1 MFSLLAN
8 QQPVLKNINNST
20 TWMPIKVGATDRTS
34 AFALQRQV
42 QPALTDKRVVMN
54 RFIGGNR
61 DASAV
66 AARKR
71 LERGD
76 VRSLVNS
83 FAPSDAVS
91 KRDVYSAYVRTR
103 RHAG

>member
-1 MFSLLAN
+1 MYSLLAN

-20 TWMPIKVGATDRTS
+20 TWMPVKVGATDRTS

-42 QPALTDKRVVMN
+42 QPAFTDNRVVAH

-61 DASAV
+61 DASSV
-66 AARKR
+66 VARKR

-76 VRSLVNS
+76 VRSVVNS
-83 FAPSDAVS
+83 FAPSDAVN